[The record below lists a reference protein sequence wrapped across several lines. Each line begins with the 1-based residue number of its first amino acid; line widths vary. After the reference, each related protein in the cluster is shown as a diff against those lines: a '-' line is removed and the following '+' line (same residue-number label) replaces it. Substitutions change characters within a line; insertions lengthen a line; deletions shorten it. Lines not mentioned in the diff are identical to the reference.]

1 MTWAMQRK
9 KKEFCS
15 LFVFFGGGLQMFKYI
30 YIERKYSFTKMGLEQ
45 LRSQRSFEEI

>member
-9 KKEFCS
+9 KKS
-15 LFVFFGGGLQMFKYI
+15 SAVFFFGGWGGLQMFKYI
-30 YIERKYSFTKMGLEQ
+30 YREKIFIHKMKLEQ

>member
-9 KKEFCS
+9 KKRV
-15 LFVFFGGGLQMFKYI
+15 LQFFFLGGGLQMFKYI

>member
-9 KKEFCS
+9 KKKRV
-15 LFVFFGGGLQMFKYI
+15 LQFFGGGYRCLNI
-30 YIERKYSFTKMGLEQ
+30 YIERKYSFTKMRLEQ